1 MNATVYV
8 TGRGASE
15 VTKTGMYVDSQD
27 RLYQFHTYAGMH
39 NVSPLRG
46 SSQGGTLFTIDGVGF
61 DPYKEQ
67 TKVLVG
73 DAQCAIQDI
82 TDEQIRC
89 LTPTQGKTSAGSGER
104 RLLVELYQG
113 EYFESNFLEETSW
126 AALSPSHAGYKAF
139 VPQDAELKFPIEV
152 TRDTVG
158 TLKGYLHPPHD
169 GTYSLSVQ
177 VGERM
182 LVMLAANGDSD
193 SEFEVMQ
200 WQEFELKKGTPAY
213 LEIRFQTRATTDF
226 TLAMKDFHT
235 KFTRRSTP
243 QAVNERQRVTLDI
256 IQRWEVQHIEI
267 RGTSPV
273 TGVLYLD
280 GMTSPVIDIADPAQ
294 VQEQL
299 LDMTEQKCHVYLSGI
314 QTMHYRT
321 FEDKI
326 GLPGMLGTVVGDVE
340 PFCGRK
346 VFRLSRNEP
355 RIFREAASNSMIN
368 ANTLLMGTYRFALL

>member
-39 NVSPLRG
+39 NVSPLRAARC
-46 SSQGGTLFTIDGVGF
+46 SLLMVLALTHTRSRPRCWWGVLSVPSRTSLMSKSGASLQ
-61 DPYKEQ
+61 PKGRPR
-67 TKVLVG
+67 L
-73 DAQCAIQDI
+73 AQV
-82 TDEQIRC
+82 
-89 LTPTQGKTSAGSGER
+89 SAGYLLSCTKGNTLSPTSWR
-104 RLLVELYQG
+104 RQAGQPCLPPMLVTRLLSLKM
-113 EYFESNFLEETSW
+113 
-126 AALSPSHAGYKAF
+126 LSS
-139 VPQDAELKFPIEV
+139 KFPIEV

-243 QAVNERQRVTLDI
+243 RAVNERQRVTLDI

-280 GMTSPVIDIADPAQ
+280 RMTSPVIDIADLAQ
-294 VQEQL
+294 VREQL

-346 VFRLSRNEP
+346 VFRLSRN
-355 RIFREAASNSMIN
+355 
-368 ANTLLMGTYRFALL
+368 

>member
-39 NVSPLRG
+39 NVSPLRAARC
-46 SSQGGTLFTIDGVGF
+46 SLLMVLALTHTRSRPRCWWGVLSVPSRTSLMSKSGASLQ
-61 DPYKEQ
+61 PKGRPR
-67 TKVLVG
+67 L
-73 DAQCAIQDI
+73 AQV
-82 TDEQIRC
+82 
-89 LTPTQGKTSAGSGER
+89 SAGYLLSCTKGNTLSPTSWR
-104 RLLVELYQG
+104 RQAGQPCLPPMLVTRLLSLKM
-113 EYFESNFLEETSW
+113 
-126 AALSPSHAGYKAF
+126 LSS
-139 VPQDAELKFPIEV
+139 KFPIEV

-158 TLKGYLHPPHD
+158 TLK
-169 GTYSLSVQ
+169 
-177 VGERM
+177 
-182 LVMLAANGDSD
+182 
-193 SEFEVMQ
+193 
-200 WQEFELKKGTPAY
+200 
-213 LEIRFQTRATTDF
+213 ATTDF

-243 QAVNERQRVTLDI
+243 RAVNERQRVTLDI

-280 GMTSPVIDIADPAQ
+280 RMTSPVIDIADLAQ
-294 VQEQL
+294 VREQL

-346 VFRLSRNEP
+346 VFRLSRN
-355 RIFREAASNSMIN
+355 
-368 ANTLLMGTYRFALL
+368 

>member
-158 TLKGYLHPPHD
+158 TLK
-169 GTYSLSVQ
+169 
-177 VGERM
+177 
-182 LVMLAANGDSD
+182 
-193 SEFEVMQ
+193 
-200 WQEFELKKGTPAY
+200 
-213 LEIRFQTRATTDF
+213 ATTDF